1 MAGFKSLDRGF
12 NVDIHISINERSRD
26 RIDALCKKYNAARG
40 VVIDA
45 LLDEHEKAPLQKYL
59 SKHTDGRKRSKTGG

>member
-12 NVDIHISINERSRD
+12 NVDIHISISERSRD
-26 RIDALCKKYNAARG
+26 RIDALCRKYNAARG

-45 LLDEHEKAPLQKYL
+45 LLDEHEKAPLK
-59 SKHTDGRKRSKTGG
+59 KHIPKIDGRKTHRKQEK